1 MKVTIKKAQ
10 LDCVK
15 ETKRKCLANLVKKK
29 RIRKKGLGH
38 LFNKDSLE
46 PEAN

>member
-15 ETKRKCLANLVKKK
+15 ETKRKCLANLVKK

-38 LFNKDSLE
+38 LFSKDSLE